1 MISIIRWCSKAEQK
15 TAAYRVTLWLMTNG
29 NLDIPLKTA
38 CLRELESLAETLG
51 DEDLA
56 REWSEK
62 RIVYE
67 RQVAEEQQIV
77 NRN

>member
-1 MISIIRWCSKAEQK
+1 
-15 TAAYRVTLWLMTNG
+15 MTNG